1 MLEILRTII
10 KDIGIFLL
18 IVVSLILLISGLIAL
33 TYAPILFLVI
43 FAVSLKSIL
52 DSQKEAKAALEGRK
66 RRLKYGGGSPQ
77 MRKKIS
83 KIPKGQVDLIKE
95 KVHLGYE
102 IKDLEK
108 KIENGK
114 FRIGLWICLFLAVFL
129 FFYNNPVGFPLI

>member
-1 MLEILRTII
+1 
-10 KDIGIFLL
+10 
-18 IVVSLILLISGLIAL
+18 
-33 TYAPILFLVI
+33 
-43 FAVSLKSIL
+43 LKSIL
-52 DSQKEAKAALEGRK
+52 DSQKEAKAALEDRK
-66 RRLKYGGGSPQ
+66 RWLKYWGGSPQ

-129 FFYNNPVGFPLI
+129 FFYNNPV